1 MLEKQNGRR
10 GASRFGPRYGTELK
24 MARFPSRNAMKHRN
38 ESFLKFVP
46 SITTDKQGQR
56 PGQRREFRGLT
67 SLKTW
72 PSTKPTSD
80 NSKREGIPSDLF
92 RQLHFGFGEDTANQ
106 QEQNHEML
114 AKCLRC
120 RTDQKRHQ
128 DISGCFYLSTT
139 SPSVTKRPRC
149 HRRNCDLQQIAP
161 RQEHAALTADRR
173 RSPAHASRDPT
184 RRMQFQST
192 ETQTLQRGQ
201 RRAGHASSLPG
212 RRPSWAATLGS
223 A

>member
-24 MARFPSRNAMKHRN
+24 TARFPSRNAMKHRN

-46 SITTDKQGQR
+46 SITTDKRGQR
-56 PGQRREFRGLT
+56 PGQRREFCGVT

-80 NSKREGIPSDLF
+80 NSKRSRQARPREDEPTREGIPSDLF
-92 RQLHFGFGEDTANQ
+92 RQLHFGFGEATANQ

-120 RTDQKRHQ
+120 CTDQKRHQ
-128 DISGCFYLSTT
+128 DISGCVYLSTT

-149 HRRNCDLQQIAP
+149 YWRNCDLQQIAP
-161 RQEHAALTADRR
+161 RQ
-173 RSPAHASRDPT
+173 
-184 RRMQFQST
+184 RMH
-192 ETQTLQRGQ
+192 TL
-201 RRAGHASSLPG
+201 H
-212 RRPSWAATLGS
+212 
-223 A
+223 